1 MKKRSIR
8 QSDEEI
14 EKTVDD
20 YGDMLFKLC
29 FTILKNNSDA
39 QDAVSEIL
47 IKFMTFEK
55 PFKSDEHKK
64 AWLIR
69 VATNLCKDMLRF
81 NKVRNYV
88 NIEEINV
95 YCREENEIQIVN
107 ELLGLPLKYRTVV
120 YLFYIEGY
128 KTVEIAKMLSISP
141 ETVRKRL
148 QRGREMLKIEYEKGE
163 LL

>member
-1 MKKRSIR
+1 MKKRLIR

-55 PFKSDEHKK
+55 PFESEEHKK

-69 VATNLCKDMLRF
+69 VASNVCKDILRL
-81 NKVRNYV
+81 NKVRNHV
-88 NIEEINV
+88 NIEEISA
-95 YCREENEIQIVN
+95 YCREENETQIVST
-107 ELLGLPLKYRTVV
+107 LLNLPLKYKTVV

-128 KTVEIAKMLSISP
+128 KTAEIAKMLSISP
-141 ETVRKRL
+141 SAVRKRL
-148 QRGREMLKIEYEKGE
+148 QHGREMLKIEYEKGE